1 VHSQE
6 NNADNEV
13 YRFENVAHHSPR
25 KLLSALRFQAVTC
38 AEQRH
43 CRASSGSPA
52 NLIAD
57 PLGTDGE
64 DKHDERSKGDPKDR

>member
-1 VHSQE
+1 
-6 NNADNEV
+6 
-13 YRFENVAHHSPR
+13 
-25 KLLSALRFQAVTC
+25 VTC

-64 DKHDERSKGDPKDR
+64 DKHDERSKGDPKIGKKVSAVSINVRWSGVLGLSS